1 MPTIANR
8 SFFKKICIEKNSK
21 KNWLTNAS
29 AQILNKIEKLK
40 IAYKGYDKIQPRI
53 FPRSVSSMLPK
64 TSSNM
69 LDDISYYDQ
78 FTPSLGSR
86 KIKKSEKFIC
96 TFMFC

>member
-1 MPTIANR
+1 MPIITNR
-8 SFFKKICIEKNSK
+8 QFFKKIWIENNR
-21 KNWLTNAS
+21 KNWFTNTS
-29 AQILNKIEKLK
+29 DKILNKIDKLK
-40 IAYKGYDKIQPRI
+40 IVCKGYDKIQPRI

-86 KIKKSEKFIC
+86 RIKKSEKFTIKIV
-96 TFMFC
+96 